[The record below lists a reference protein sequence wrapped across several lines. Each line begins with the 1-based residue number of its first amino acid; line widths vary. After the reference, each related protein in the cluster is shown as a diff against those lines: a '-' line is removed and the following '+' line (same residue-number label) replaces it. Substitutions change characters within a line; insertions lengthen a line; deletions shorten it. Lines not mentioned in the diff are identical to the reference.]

1 MSVVVNSAKR
11 TRHPGHPGVFEGA
24 PALLFLRGLR
34 APGGLRAPRVLRAPG
49 CLRAPGGLCAPDH
62 LSEFEEALQHNNLS
76 GWLVGT
82 SDILLVNNRHH
93 NCNHIW
99 S

>member
-34 APGGLRAPRVLRAPG
+34 APDRVLRV
-49 CLRAPGGLCAPDH
+49 PGGLCAPRGLRAPDH